1 MTLHVTLAEA
11 QGRLAELV
19 ARVREGEEV
28 LIDEGGRTVA
38 RLGPAP
44 VTPAPAPASASPSEA
59 AEERWRPGQPIDL
72 VKHPRG
78 MGVLAHLGPALDPD
92 EALRPDLELLAAV
105 EASRIFP
112 DGSE

>member
-11 QGRLAELV
+11 QDRLAELV

-28 LIDEGGRTVA
+28 LIDEDGRTVA

-44 VTPAPAPASASPSEA
+44 AEAAPAQPVDGSGDH
-59 AEERWRPGQPIDL
+59 WRPGQPIDL

-78 MGVLAHLGPALDPD
+78 MGVLAHLGPVLDPD

>member
-11 QGRLAELV
+11 GARLAELV

-28 LIDEGGRTVA
+28 LIDDDGRTVA

-44 VTPAPAPASASPSEA
+44 AEIASLPQRAEKAEA
-59 AEERWRPGQPIDL
+59 GDHWRPGQPIDL
-72 VKHPRG
+72 IKHPRG
-78 MGVLAHLGPALDPD
+78 MGVLAHLGPIQTDLLAPD
-92 EALRPDLELLAAV
+92 EELLAAV

-112 DGSE
+112 DGDDAL